1 MAPNKFEKHIKEK
14 LDGREIK
21 PSAEAWKKLS
31 NQLDASE
38 QPKKKEYF
46 WYGIA
51 ASFIGV
57 LILSVLY
64 VNRENAQIIPNIQVV
79 DTSEEEIKET
89 NDFSTDILIEDTT
102 EIKVAEITTNS
113 VQNKIKKE
121 SIKDIEQ
128 KNIIANMEDKI
139 ASFEKETSAIEEIQV
154 KSKLSDEIINTKILE
169 VIAQVNSLEEDANAL
184 TDAEVDSLLRNAQ
197 REILTDK
204 LFNQDQS
211 VDAMALLTAVED
223 ELDQS
228 FRDQIFETL
237 KSRFLKV
244 RTAVA
249 DRNN

>member
-31 NQLDASE
+31 GQLDTPV
-38 QPKKKEYF
+38 QPKKKGYF

-51 ASFIGV
+51 ASFIGI
-57 LILSVLY
+57 LIVSILY
-64 VNRENAQIIPNIQVV
+64 FNRENAQITPNIQVV
-79 DTSEEEIKET
+79 DSPEEENKDA
-89 NDFSTDILIEDTT
+89 NDFNIELLIEDTS
-102 EIKVAEITTNS
+102 EIKVAETNA
-113 VQNKIKKE
+113 NEIKNE
-121 SIKDIEQ
+121 SIKDIKQE
-128 KNIIANMEDKI
+128 ILVADVEDKI
-139 ASFEKETSAIEEIQV
+139 APFEKETSAIEEIQV
-154 KSKLSDEIINTKILE
+154 KGILPDEIINTKILE
-169 VIAQVNSLEEDANAL
+169 VVAQVNLLEEDTNAL

-204 LFNQDQS
+204 LFNKDQS
-211 VDAMALLTAVED
+211 IDAMALLTTVED

-237 KSRFLKV
+237 KTGFLKV

>member
-14 LDGREIK
+14 LDGRKIK
-21 PSAEAWKKLS
+21 PSAKTWQKLS
-31 NQLDASE
+31 GELDTSV
-38 QPKKKEYF
+38 QPKKKGYF

-51 ASFIGV
+51 ASFIGI
-57 LILSVLY
+57 LIVSILY
-64 VNRENAQIIPNIQVV
+64 MNRENAQIIPDIQVV
-79 DTSEEEIKET
+79 DSSEEKIKET
-89 NDFSTDILIEDTT
+89 NDFRTNILIEDTT
-102 EIKVAEITTNS
+102 EIKVAEIN
-113 VQNKIKKE
+113 VNAIRKE
-121 SIKDIEQ
+121 SIKDIEHE
-128 KNIIANMEDKI
+128 NILADAEDKI
-139 ASFEKETSAIEEIQV
+139 VSFEKEASAMEGIQV

-169 VIAQVNSLEEDANAL
+169 VVAQVNLLEEDAIAL

-237 KSRFLKV
+237 KTGFLKV